1 MTKKCISKG
10 CLLRGILQTHFS
22 AISGIPDTG
31 EGTPLQMEM
40 HITFVRGN
48 LCPALRQEDGRQ
60 QACVCR
66 FPIPSAQNNPYAKM
80 TFFWRVEYSDP
91 LQCQ

>member
-48 LCPALRQEDGRQ
+48 LCPALRQEDGGQ

-80 TFFWRVEYSDP
+80 AFFWRVEYSDP

>member
-1 MTKKCISKG
+1 MTRKCISKG
-10 CLLRGILQTHFS
+10 CLLRGILQTHFR

-40 HITFVRGN
+40 HITVVRGN
-48 LCPALRQEDGRQ
+48 LCPALRQEDRGQ

-66 FPIPSAQNNPYAKM
+66 FPIAFSSK
-80 TFFWRVEYSDP
+80 
-91 LQCQ
+91 